1 MAVTLKEIEA
11 IPASY
16 PNAPAGLSTA
26 AAALNAD
33 ALWQR
38 LEAYCRVRWTT
49 RQVVWTVEGEGAW
62 EAPLSPATLNT
73 VEVWELG
80 AWAECSPAASPWG
93 GYDLPGDGPYR
104 ITADVGGGDVPAA
117 VSEAFRRLAEYSAEI
132 GKDGMIVGHGA
143 VTSHSHNIGSEI
155 QESFDRPSTW
165 AARALVNSGAADLL
179 RPYKRRA

>member
-1 MAVTLKEIEA
+1 MAATLKEVEA

-16 PNAPAGLSTA
+16 PAAPAGLSPA

-38 LEAYCRVRWTT
+38 LEAYCRVRWTA

-62 EAPLSPATLNT
+62 EAPLQPSTLNT
-73 VEVWELG
+73 VEVWESG
-80 AWAECSPAASPWG
+80 AWVECTPAASPWG
-93 GYDLPGDGPYR
+93 GYELPGDGPYR

-117 VSEAFRRLAEYSAEI
+117 VSEAFRRLAEYLADDPDRS
-132 GKDGMIVGHGA
+132 GVSSFSVSLG
-143 VTSHSHNIGSEI
+143 GSIE
-155 QESFDRPSTW
+155 ESYQRNPAW
-165 AARALVNSGAADLL
+165 VARGLDLSGAADLL